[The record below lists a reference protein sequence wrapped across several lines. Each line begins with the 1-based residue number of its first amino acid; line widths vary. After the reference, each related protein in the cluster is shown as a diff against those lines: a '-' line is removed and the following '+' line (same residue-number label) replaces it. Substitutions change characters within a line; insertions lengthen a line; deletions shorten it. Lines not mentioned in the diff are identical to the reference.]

1 MRADPRPGYCPAM
14 LTPPAAPCTPPSFHH
29 PARRMWSIVLALGL
43 LAAGCGGAP
52 SDRSAKNA
60 SGPDTLAIEPVTA
73 SQLLALAQKPGA
85 AATLVNIW
93 ATWCGPCREEFPALV
108 SLAERRR
115 QDGLRVLFVSADFA
129 DQAPAARVFLAE
141 HHAPGPWLIKNQ
153 PDMEFID
160 GLDRRW
166 TGALPATLIY
176 DAKGQPVAFWE
187 GGADSARFESA
198 IAPLLNGSSSAAK
211 THPTTTNP

>member
-1 MRADPRPGYCPAM
+1 MRAARGPGYCPAM
-14 LTPPAAPCTPPSFHH
+14 LTPPAAPSTQPSSLV
-29 PARRMWSIVLALGL
+29 PAREIGSIALAVVL
-43 LAAGCGGAP
+43 LAAGCGGARD
-52 SDRSAKNA
+52 DRSAKNT
-60 SGPDTLAIEPVTA
+60 SRPDTLAIEPVTA
-73 SQLLALAQKPGA
+73 SQVLALAQKPGA

-93 ATWCGPCREEFPALV
+93 ATWCGPCREEFPVLV
-108 SLAERRR
+108 SIAERRR

-141 HHAPGPWLIKNQ
+141 HHAPGPWLIKNE

-176 DAKGQPVAFWE
+176 DASGQPVAFWE
-187 GGADSARFESA
+187 GGADSARFEA
-198 IAPLLNGSSSAAK
+198 ALAPLLNGSTSASK
-211 THPTTTNP
+211 THPTTTTP